1 MFSGNA
7 TEYGI
12 NENPVDYVVRFVVT
26 LSYYLTILLSYYLT
40 GPRVLTAAEPEVQS
54 LPIYVPA

>member
-12 NENPVDYVVRFVVT
+12 NENPVDYVVRCH
-26 LSYYLTILLSYYLT
+26 TILLS
-40 GPRVLTAAEPEVQS
+40 GPRFPTARFPTAAEPEVQS
-54 LPIYVPA
+54 LLICVSA